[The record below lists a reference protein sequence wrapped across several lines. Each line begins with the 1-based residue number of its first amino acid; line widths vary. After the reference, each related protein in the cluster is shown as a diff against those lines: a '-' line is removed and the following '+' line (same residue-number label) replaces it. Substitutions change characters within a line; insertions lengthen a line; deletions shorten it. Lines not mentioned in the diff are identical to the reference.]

1 MSKTKKIKQKTT
13 GFDIVFRV
21 VTAISAIA
29 MFPLFYF
36 GKLLT
41 FEITHTSISELL
53 NNFKEEADKTLEVT
67 YDSIRLSTVGDLI
80 DTVKGFMKEGETI
93 EIDLWGNELYRPVL
107 IAAILIGIALVLAL
121 VIFFVAVF
129 SNKAKLVAILSGAGL
144 LFTFGAYGSFT
155 WFLADKLLSG
165 EVSLAQLF
173 NIDGVIISTIIGY
186 LGEVTIFRLDGAF
199 YSVLFLMLFIL
210 IWSLSVV
217 FVNSSDEKEKAMKEA
232 AKKHK

>member
-41 FEITHTSISELL
+41 FEITHTALSDLL
-53 NNFKEEADKTLEVT
+53 NNFKDEANKTLEVT
-67 YDSIRLSTVGDLI
+67 YDSIRLSTIGELI
-80 DTVKGFMKEGETI
+80 DTIKGFMKDGETI
-93 EIDLWGNELYRPVL
+93 EIDLWGNELYRPAVV
-107 IAAILIGIALVLAL
+107 AAILIAIALVIAL
-121 VIFFVAVF
+121 VIFFVAIF
-129 SNKAKLVAILSGAGL
+129 SNKAKIVAGLSGAGL

-173 NIDGVIISTIIGY
+173 NIDGVIISALMSYI
-186 LGEVTIFRLDGAF
+186 GEVTIFRLDSAF
-199 YSVLFLMLFIL
+199 FSVLFLMLFIF
-210 IWSLSVV
+210 IWSLSVI
-217 FVNSSDEKEKAMKEA
+217 FVNASDEKEKALKEA